1 MLSLLT
7 LERKQTNSSNS
18 FRIRIFLFLSYSFG
32 MEAIKFSY
40 IPVVPSKTIPD
51 SRLKW
56 AECIPVFRPKR
67 LKNTTRWGGTYLYGI
82 PRNRRN
88 SRYSHCFC
96 LLGVQTKFI
105 QQIKSIMQVIPL
117 RQTHTKLYTVFRTE
131 RSKTMP
137 WPASHPCTGHIKE
150 YPLVIIY
157 ELGDIWP
164 LPSLSLWRWNNADR
178 TCHLL

>member
-56 AECIPVFRPKR
+56 AKCTPVFRPKR
-67 LKNTTRWGGTYLYGI
+67 CKNTTRWGGTYLYGI

-88 SRYSHCFC
+88 SRYNHCFC

-105 QQIKSIMQVIPL
+105 QQIKSILQVIPL

>member
-18 FRIRIFLFLSYSFG
+18 FRIRIFFFLSYSFG
-32 MEAIKFSY
+32 MEAIDFSY
-40 IPVVPSKTIPD
+40 ILVVPSKTIPD

-67 LKNTTRWGGTYLYGI
+67 RKNTTRWAGTYLYGI

-88 SRYSHCFC
+88 SRYSHCFG

-105 QQIKSIMQVIPL
+105 HQSNQSCRWYPSDRLTRNCIRCLGQRGQKPCPDQHHIPV
-117 RQTHTKLYTVFRTE
+117 Q
-131 RSKTMP
+131 
-137 WPASHPCTGHIKE
+137 AI
-150 YPLVIIY
+150 
-157 ELGDIWP
+157 
-164 LPSLSLWRWNNADR
+164 
-178 TCHLL
+178 

>member
-56 AECIPVFRPKR
+56 AKCIAVFRPKR
-67 LKNTTRWGGTYLYGI
+67 RKNPTRWGGTYLYGLYKGVPPGI
-82 PRNRRN
+82 EEIHVIVIAFVYLEYKQN
-88 SRYSHCFC
+88 SS
-96 LLGVQTKFI
+96 TN
-105 QQIKSIMQVIPL
+105 QI
-117 RQTHTKLYTVFRTE
+117 
-131 RSKTMP
+131 
-137 WPASHPCTGHIKE
+137 
-150 YPLVIIY
+150 
-157 ELGDIWP
+157 
-164 LPSLSLWRWNNADR
+164 NNAGNRDFKIR
-178 TCHLL
+178 RRDGDENVAEKVNLRSFSLYRNYSYTLTLSNVGEHSWS

>member
-1 MLSLLT
+1 
-7 LERKQTNSSNS
+7 
-18 FRIRIFLFLSYSFG
+18 

-56 AECIPVFRPKR
+56 AECTPVFRPKR
-67 LKNTTRWGGTYLYGI
+67 RKNTTRWGGTYLYGI

-105 QQIKSIMQVIPL
+105 QQIKSIMQVIPF
-117 RQTHTKLYTVFRTE
+117 RQTHTKLYTLFRTE

-137 WPASHPCTGHIKE
+137 WPAAHPCTGHIKE
-150 YPLVIIY
+150 YPLGIIY
-157 ELGDIWP
+157 ELGDIWTR
-164 LPSLSLWRWNNADR
+164 LSLSLWLLAE
-178 TCHLL
+178 TTQIGPSLYCSYEHLSSRVLLTLELFQEPRCLSTVLE

>member
-7 LERKQTNSSNS
+7 LERKQTNSSKS

-32 MEAIKFSY
+32 MEAINFSY

-56 AECIPVFRPKR
+56 AKCIAVFRPKR

-105 QQIKSIMQVIPL
+105 QQIKSIMQVIPF
-117 RQTHTKLYTVFRTE
+117 RQTHTKLYTLFRTE

-137 WPASHPCTGHIKE
+137 
-150 YPLVIIY
+150 
-157 ELGDIWP
+157 
-164 LPSLSLWRWNNADR
+164 
-178 TCHLL
+178 

>member
-40 IPVVPSKTIPD
+40 IPVVPSKPIPD

-67 LKNTTRWGGTYLYGI
+67 RKNTTRWGGTYLYGI

-88 SRYSHCFC
+88 SRYSDCFC

-105 QQIKSIMQVIPL
+105 QQIKSIMQVIPF
-117 RQTHTKLYTVFRTE
+117 RQTHTKLYTMFRTE
-131 RSKTMP
+131 RSKTTP
-137 WPASHPCTGHIKE
+137 
-150 YPLVIIY
+150 
-157 ELGDIWP
+157 
-164 LPSLSLWRWNNADR
+164 
-178 TCHLL
+178 

>member
-67 LKNTTRWGGTYLYGI
+67 RKNTTRWAGTYLYGI

-88 SRYSHCFC
+88 SRYSHCFG

-105 QQIKSIMQVIPL
+105 HQSNQSC
-117 RQTHTKLYTVFRTE
+117 R
-131 RSKTMP
+131 
-137 WPASHPCTGHIKE
+137 
-150 YPLVIIY
+150 
-157 ELGDIWP
+157 
-164 LPSLSLWRWNNADR
+164 
-178 TCHLL
+178 